1 MLLLVVTLAVRR
13 LPCTDCAMTR
23 QKEGVQQNIVDQKKR
38 ADPDRRHS
46 GCTTQSHRQT
56 IIYF

>member
-1 MLLLVVTLAVRR
+1 
-13 LPCTDCAMTR
+13 MTR